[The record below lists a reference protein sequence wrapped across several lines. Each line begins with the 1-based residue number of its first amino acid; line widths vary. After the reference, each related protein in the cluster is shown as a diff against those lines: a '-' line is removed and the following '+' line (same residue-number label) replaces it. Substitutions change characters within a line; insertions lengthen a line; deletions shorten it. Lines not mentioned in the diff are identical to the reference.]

1 MDSLLLTINSNF
13 LKYNDNAIIFIK
25 EKKNKKTKQKK
36 KKKIRRERERERER
50 ERNHKRAN
58 TSSWFFRMVTVTGH
72 VVLKVGPT
80 N

>member
-25 EKKNKKTKQKK
+25 EKKKNKTKHKKTK
-36 KKKIRRERERERER
+36 KIRRERER

>member
-13 LKYNDNAIIFIK
+13 LKYNDKAIIFIK

-50 ERNHKRAN
+50 NHKRAN
-58 TSSWFFRMVTVTGH
+58 TSSWFFRMVTVIGH

>member
-36 KKKIRRERERERER
+36 KKKIRRERERERETIK
-50 ERNHKRAN
+50 EQTHHHGF
-58 TSSWFFRMVTVTGH
+58 SGW
-72 VVLKVGPT
+72 LL
-80 N
+80 

>member
-25 EKKNKKTKQKK
+25 EKKKQKNKTKEEEKNKK
-36 KKKIRRERERERER
+36 RERER

>member
-25 EKKNKKTKQKK
+25 EKKKNKKTKQKK
-36 KKKIRRERERERER
+36 KKKIRRERERER

>member
-36 KKKIRRERERERER
+36 KKKIRRERERER
-50 ERNHKRAN
+50 NHKRAN